1 MAHAVPR
8 RARRCPG
15 EKWTESMNALDD
27 IIGGV
32 RAGLAQRRR
41 LIPECELRDL
51 ASEVEP
57 VRDCA
62 ELLRGTDGLKVIAE
76 VKRAGPAHGRLSE
89 IEDPGALAAAYE
101 AGGAA
106 AVSVLTEERRF
117 DGSLAD
123 LDTVR
128 ARVTVPLLRKDF
140 VVDPYQVWEARAH
153 GASLVLLI
161 VAALE
166 QPLLADLVAQAAEIG
181 LTPLVEVHDPA
192 EARRALD
199 AGAWVIGVNARNL
212 KTLEMDKGAFARI
225 APDIPE
231 NIVRIAASGVRGPRC
246 AVEYAELGADAIL
259 VGESLVTSGHHRE
272 AVAALVAAGR
282 RINAP
287 RPRDV
292 RCPRPPGS
300 PGSAF
305 P

>member
-1 MAHAVPR
+1 
-8 RARRCPG
+8 
-15 EKWTESMNALDD
+15 MNALDD

-32 RAGLAQRRR
+32 RAGLAERRR
-41 LIPECELRDL
+41 RIPECELRDL
-51 ASEVEP
+51 ASEVRP
-57 VRDCA
+57 VPDCA

-76 VKRAGPAHGRLSE
+76 VKRASPARGRLSE
-89 IEDPGALAAAYE
+89 IEDPAALAAAYE

-106 AVSVLTEERRF
+106 AVSVLTEELRF

-123 LDTVR
+123 LESVR
-128 ARVTVPLLRKDF
+128 ARVSVPLLRKDF

-181 LTPLVEVHDPA
+181 LTPLVEVHDPG

-259 VGESLVTSGHHRE
+259 VGEALVTSGHHRE

-282 RINAP
+282 RVNAP
-287 RPRDV
+287 RPQGV
-292 RCPRPPGS
+292 RGFPRLPGS

>member
-1 MAHAVPR
+1 
-8 RARRCPG
+8 
-15 EKWTESMNALDD
+15 MNALDE
-27 IIGGV
+27 IIAGV
-32 RAGLAQRRR
+32 RDGLASRRR
-41 LIPECELRDL
+41 RVPECELRDR
-51 ASEVEP
+51 ASEVRP
-57 VRDCA
+57 VADCA

-76 VKRAGPAHGRLSE
+76 VKRASPARGRLAA
-89 IEDPGALAAAYE
+89 IEDPAALAAAYE

-106 AVSVLTEERRF
+106 AVSVLTEELRF
-117 DGSLAD
+117 GGSLAD
-123 LDTVR
+123 LDAVR

-166 QPLLADLVAQAAEIG
+166 QPLLVDLVAQAAELG
-181 LTPLVEVHDPA
+181 LTPLVEVHDPG

-212 KTLEMDKGAFARI
+212 KTLEMNKGAFAAI

-259 VGESLVTSGHHRE
+259 VGEALVTSGHRRE

-282 RINAP
+282 RFNGGRPGAG
-287 RPRDV
+287 RPR
-292 RCPRPPGS
+292 RLPGA
-300 PGSAF
+300 PGPAF

>member
-1 MAHAVPR
+1 
-8 RARRCPG
+8 
-15 EKWTESMNALDD
+15 MNALED
-27 IIGGV
+27 IIDGV
-32 RAGLAQRRR
+32 RGGLAERRRR
-41 LIPECELRDL
+41 LPECELRDL
-51 ASEVEP
+51 ASEVTP
-57 VRDCA
+57 VPDCA

-76 VKRAGPAHGRLSE
+76 VKRASPARGRLSE
-89 IEDPGALAAAYE
+89 IEDPAALAAAYE

-106 AVSVLTEERRF
+106 AVSVLTEELRF

-123 LDTVR
+123 LDSVR
-128 ARVTVPLLRKDF
+128 ARVAVPLLRKDF
-140 VVDPYQVWEARAH
+140 VVDPYQVWEARVH

-292 RCPRPPGS
+292 RFPRLPGS

>member
-1 MAHAVPR
+1 
-8 RARRCPG
+8 
-15 EKWTESMNALDD
+15 MNALDD

-32 RAGLAQRRR
+32 RAGLADRRR
-41 LIPECELRDL
+41 RIPECELRDL
-51 ASEVEP
+51 ASEVQP
-57 VRDCA
+57 VPDCA

-76 VKRAGPAHGRLSE
+76 VKRSSPAAGRLAT
-89 IEDPGALAAAYE
+89 IEDPAELAAGYE

-106 AVSVLTEERRF
+106 AISVLTEELRF

-123 LDTVR
+123 LDAVR
-128 ARVTVPLLRKDF
+128 ARVEVPLLRKDF
-140 VVDPYQVWEARAH
+140 IVDPYQVWEARAH
-153 GASLVLLI
+153 GASLLLLI

-166 QPLLADLVAQAAEIG
+166 QPLLIDLVAQAAEIG
-181 LTPLVEVHDPA
+181 LTPLVEVHDQG

-212 KTLEMDKGAFARI
+212 KTLEMDKGAFTRI

-246 AVEYAELGADAIL
+246 AVEYASMGADAIL

-282 RINAP
+282 RFNG
-287 RPRDV
+287 R
-292 RCPRPPGS
+292 RPPGS
-300 PGSAF
+300 LPGLPGPRLPGAPGPRLPGQGSPGPAS